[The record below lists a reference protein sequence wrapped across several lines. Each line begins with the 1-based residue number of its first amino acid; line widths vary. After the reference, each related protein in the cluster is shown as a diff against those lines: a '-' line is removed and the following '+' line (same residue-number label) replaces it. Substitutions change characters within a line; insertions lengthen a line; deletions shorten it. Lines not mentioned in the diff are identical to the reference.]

1 LEVPELHHLS
11 LFGQSFQVI
20 SFLLFPV
27 NYYNL
32 QQVKIFPN
40 LRIMRKFFLGL
51 AVLSITTLLVGCVP
65 SEDATE
71 EEVTEDAVVEEVVE
85 PEATEEAEV
94 TEEAEDAEAVEDA
107 EHVE

>member
-1 LEVPELHHLS
+1 MDAPELDHFFH
-11 LFGQSFQVI
+11 FGQSFQVI

-40 LRIMRKFFLGL
+40 PSIMRKFFLGL

-65 SEDATE
+65 AEEATE
-71 EEVTEDAVVEEVVE
+71 EEMMEEEVVEEVVE
-85 PEATEEAEV
+85 PEATEEVVEEEMMEEDEHAE
-94 TEEAEDAEAVEDA
+94 
-107 EHVE
+107 